1 MYGFSHQTLSLP
13 LSLQFHCSSLCT
25 QPSVSLSLPF
35 LHNWLSPLSYA
46 QRSLSVSGHLR
57 RSLRCAMSCSC
68 TMPLGMGHLGCGPP
82 HPAPSSPAWC
92 WIGSHLKLTSYP
104 SAMVLFWLLSW
115 TCYSLG
121 QPKWPHIRIVCLRL
135 SSTLGPTILPILGA
149 SSGLCVAGLV
159 VILGFL
165 LLRNV
170 KLIII

>member
-1 MYGFSHQTLSLP
+1 
-13 LSLQFHCSSLCT
+13 
-25 QPSVSLSLPF
+25 
-35 LHNWLSPLSYA
+35 
-46 QRSLSVSGHLR
+46 
-57 RSLRCAMSCSC
+57 MSCSC

-170 KLIII
+170 KLIIIQVFIDQNIEFRHSLSPLCHLLTQQSHPGMLLRAVPVGI